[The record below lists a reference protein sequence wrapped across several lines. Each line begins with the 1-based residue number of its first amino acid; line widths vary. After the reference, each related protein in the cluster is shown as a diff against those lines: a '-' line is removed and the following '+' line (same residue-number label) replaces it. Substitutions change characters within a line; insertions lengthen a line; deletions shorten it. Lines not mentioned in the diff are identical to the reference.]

1 MIDATVK
8 ESGACV
14 TATRDRMKTGKL
26 SSPSG
31 SPVPGRQH
39 VESHAP
45 PCKSLFQCPMVHR
58 ACLFPPRQHRTGD
71 ILPSTWLDVSAGVS
85 KREACSQRN
94 RSREKVIIALVAL
107 QTTRKLQKQ
116 HSCRRDIHRGRTRT
130 SSWQQWLT
138 PTRCPVWCEAC
149 AFPLAIGRVRPY
161 SRDTT
166 PTRRVR
172 RPREGACGQDTIA
185 VSSWSSTTFPTVVG
199 AQKLLFSFLLSMFI
213 SALNAPHG
221 TGVSPNTSY
230 PFPSHFSPVAHV
242 QHLTCNPLFA
252 LVLSDWHRLRG
263 IREVLPSVAVFALSQ
278 SNQASLA
285 RCIDTLSTPPAIKNE
300 RAFTE
305 IAVKEAEGLE
315 IFELWG

>member
-14 TATRDRMKTGKL
+14 TATRDRVKTGKL

-39 VESHAP
+39 VESHAA
-45 PCKSLFQCPMVHR
+45 PCKSLSQCPMVHR

-71 ILPSTWLDVSAGVS
+71 NLPSTWLDVSAGFS

-94 RSREKVIIALVAL
+94 RSREKVIIAVVAL
-107 QTTRKLQKQ
+107 QRTRKLQKQ

-130 SSWQQWLT
+130 SSWRQWLT

-149 AFPLAIGRVRPY
+149 AYPLIIGRVRPY

-166 PTRRVR
+166 ATRRVR

-185 VSSWSSTTFPTVVG
+185 VSSWYSAAFPLRRWRVEAVVFLFVVDVHFCFERTARHKCL
-199 AQKLLFSFLLSMFI
+199 AQHFVSISVSFLSCRARP
-213 SALNAPHG
+213 ALNLQPTFRA
-221 TGVSPNTSY
+221 
-230 PFPSHFSPVAHV
+230 
-242 QHLTCNPLFA
+242 C
-252 LVLSDWHRLRG
+252 
-263 IREVLPSVAVFALSQ
+263 AVRWAW
-278 SNQASLA
+278 ASWYSGSSSECC
-285 RCIDTLSTPPAIKNE
+285 RVHP
-300 RAFTE
+300 
-305 IAVKEAEGLE
+305 
-315 IFELWG
+315 